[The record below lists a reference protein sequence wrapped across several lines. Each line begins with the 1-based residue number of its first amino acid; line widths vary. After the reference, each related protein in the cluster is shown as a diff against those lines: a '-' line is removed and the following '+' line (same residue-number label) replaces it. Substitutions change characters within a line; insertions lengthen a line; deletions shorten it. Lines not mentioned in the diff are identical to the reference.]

1 MANLSRFQKVATP
14 DDVLK
19 VLSQVDS
26 NQADKGEIVKKRLK
40 NRIVSQRINKQLRD
54 INIDDVLNEQRKY
67 QDIADRLQQ
76 NKMINLARLSGD
88 RSQLARTIPYT
99 EQDIDKVRLNGE
111 VTAYRN
117 MLAGLLAGG
126 RQSSGFVPIVMNQP
140 QPYPYYNQPQPRRP
154 QQPNVNP
161 VNQQPQ
167 PQQQQP
173 IINQQPIVN
182 QQPQQPQQQQQP
194 IINQQ
199 QQQQPQV
206 QFGHNQVHN
215 FDPNEPPN
223 VNANQAHNNAGMFNL
238 NEGQNNALY
247 NIHRSALNS
256 EPLSREDLDY
266 LYGLLNSTDRGLQLT
281 PQQENQLTEAIYF
294 NELRDRINR
303 GALNPNAN
311 ANDYPPLLDEEDPEL
326 QEGYDPNA
334 VVVGGPPPPPPPPN
348 MNLQPL
354 NNMNPPPPPSPN
366 MNLNVNQNNNA
377 PFDPTVAR
385 ANLNHID
392 LDNIVRPPPLLT
404 HPVDVHLDAIRRG
417 RELVNLRPA
426 RDRVIA
432 PPPPPEPEN
441 VGDILMNTFANR
453 LGAIRNANAHSDDE
467 NDNND
472 DEWGDGLPAPLYVEY
487 AKPTAYYH
495 TGGMNA
501 LPRHRDAGNY
511 VQLNTERQPGH
522 FSHQFVRPV
531 RNPESSVGHMLVL
544 HNNYGTPVEEELI
557 TPQHAQQFNA
567 GNGIRGR
574 GLYKLTQDG
583 KFGNLDI
590 DMTALYDNLKL
601 IAHKD
606 GKKVLSTKI
615 DQDTFDILTKRYNSK
630 KQYSQKAV
638 ETFNKLI
645 ELGDVNPIN
654 LRKKQNLVGSG
665 NVSTKSKIML
675 ASPDELIQKLAILT
689 KKKKKTVGDKNMI
702 SEIADT
708 LLKLKVIDEEDHKKI
723 FSDNSI
729 GY

>member
-161 VNQQPQ
+161 VNQQQ
-167 PQQQQP
+167 QQQQP
-173 IINQQPIVN
+173 IIN
-182 QQPQQPQQQQQP
+182 QQPQQQQQP

-303 GALNPNAN
+303 GVLNPNANANANVNQPPN
-311 ANDYPPLLDEEDPEL
+311 ANDYPPLLDEYDPEL

-334 VVVGGPPPPPPPPN
+334 LVVGGPPPPPPPPN

-354 NNMNPPPPPSPN
+354 NNMNPPPPPPPN

-377 PFDPTVAR
+377 PFVFDPAEGL
-385 ANLNHID
+385 ANLQPAN
-392 LDNIVRPPPLLT
+392 NRNFVQQPLPAM
-404 HPVDVHLDAIRRG
+404 HPVDAHLDAIRRG
-417 RELVNLRPA
+417 REIVNLRPA
-426 RDRVIA
+426 GDRVIA

-441 VGDILMNTFANR
+441 VGDVLMNAFANR
-453 LGAIRNANAHSDDE
+453 LGAIRNANANSDDE
-467 NDNND
+467 DNNS
-472 DEWGDGLPAPLYVEY
+472 DEWGDGLPAPLYIVDPLPK
-487 AKPTAYYH
+487 AQLTKP
-495 TGGMNA
+495 
-501 LPRHRDAGNY
+501 
-511 VQLNTERQPGH
+511 
-522 FSHQFVRPV
+522 
-531 RNPESSVGHMLVL
+531 
-544 HNNYGTPVEEELI
+544 I
-557 TPQHAQQFNA
+557 K
-567 GNGIRGR
+567 GR

-665 NVSTKSKIML
+665 NVSTKSKVML